1 MNRDLAI
8 LSQDVA
14 KAFLL
19 LYGVLELHS
28 KLHGSECTTE
38 IDRQRKHVANK
49 CLKAKVS
56 ILKLFVL
63 SKLRILTQISKLP
76 LALDDIM
83 GEIRGIT

>member
-19 LYGVLELHS
+19 MYGVLELHS
-28 KLHGSECTTE
+28 RLHGSECTTE
-38 IDRQRKHVANK
+38 IDSQRKHAANK

-56 ILKLFVL
+56 TFCSFKV
-63 SKLRILTQISKLP
+63 RMLTQISKLP

-83 GEIRGIT
+83 GDIR